1 MIDKCSAILPYA
13 PQPFV
18 HGRLWGVSHP
28 QLLAFFQALLPLEQQ
43 PGDSTGHLYRQR
55 PNLVQEVILPA
66 HLHVPWARLVVK
78 RFGWRGVQHYWLS
91 PLKRSKAM
99 KAYRIACHL
108 LAHGLPTPLPLG
120 VFEERRWGF
129 IRYNVYATEALTE
142 VITLRKYCASLPEG
156 VAGLHEVMQLVA
168 TYTRRLH
175 DSGIWHRDMV
185 VSNFLLSGPPGQ
197 RQVYLVDLNRAWRLP
212 YVPSFLRAIDLARIT
227 WHEWQPQ
234 FCAFYCSAGF
244 STRRLLWIMR
254 LYERWRTGRGYVR
267 RWLKAWR
274 TPCRTRRMTRHN
286 THGEIP

>member
-1 MIDKCSAILPYA
+1 MINKASSILPYT

-18 HGRLWGVSHP
+18 HGRLWGFSHP
-28 QLLAFFQALLPLEQQ
+28 QLRMFFQGLLPLEQ
-43 PGDSTGHLYRQR
+43 PHRDARARLYREH

-66 HLHVPWARLVVK
+66 DLHLPWTRLVVK

-99 KAYRIACHL
+99 KAYRVACHL

-129 IRYNVYATEALTE
+129 IRYNVYATEALTD
-142 VITLRKYCASLPEG
+142 VVTLRKYCASLPEG

-168 TYTRRLH
+168 SYTRRLH
-175 DSGIWHRDMV
+175 DSGLWHRDMV

-212 YVPSFLRAIDLARIT
+212 YVPGFLRAIDLARIT
-227 WHEWQPQ
+227 WREWQPQ
-234 FCAFYCSAGF
+234 FCALYCSKRF

-254 LYERWRTGRGYVR
+254 LYGRWRACRWYVR
-267 RWLKAWR
+267 RWLKARR
-274 TPCRTRRMTRHN
+274 TVGPAARRTRHN
-286 THGEIP
+286 THGETP